1 MDIRLHNILTLKDKT
16 MDPKEAQRL
25 VEIELDRLW
34 PILDE
39 DTAKQQDF
47 KATCRLAFR
56 EGYLFRIDHQ
66 IKALQ
71 S

>member
-1 MDIRLHNILTLKDKT
+1 MDS
-16 MDPKEAQRL
+16 KEASRL
-25 VEIELDRLW
+25 VDIELDRLW

-56 EGYLFRIDHQ
+56 EGYLFRIDHE